1 MRHDALME
9 MSLEQLDLYAKACGI
24 DTTAKKTKA
33 QKVALIEERRARVAD
48 IDAVGMTLHV
58 PVRAL
63 HDKVLNDM
71 LSRGNLSEQE
81 VDWVMTS
88 LLGEDQYRALI
99 EHCTED
105 DGVVDLEA
113 VGIAFGT
120 IIRSEE
126 LKNF

>member
-1 MRHDALME
+1 MRHEAMMG
-9 MSLEQLDLYAKACGI
+9 MSLEQLDQYAQACGI
-24 DTTAKKTKA
+24 DVTGRKTKA
-33 QKVALIEERRARVAD
+33 QKVAFIEERRERVAD

-58 PVRAL
+58 PVRTL
-63 HDKVLNDM
+63 HDKVLNGM

-105 DGVVDLEA
+105 DGLVDLEA
-113 VGIAFGT
+113 VGLAFST
-120 IIRSEE
+120 VIRSEE